1 VNARNDKPSKSLG
14 PPPELDFDN
23 EKYYSDDEL
32 AAVYNWEFLR
42 EVARMEPQGREIIH
56 PFTPFADRFP
66 DSPYLT
72 LPDQL
77 KQQLENRGPAAWF
90 RFTVPESLIQ
100 ADNLELMPHSWSDAA
115 AVNAAHEF
123 LILAIDWN
131 LSPKVLK
138 NRFAEIV
145 KARRPRS
152 GVERRGRTTV
162 REVLKFL
169 AAKRIWKSKRDLD
182 QLRRKTKLVR
192 RNSEGRKRNFGVQQP
207 AAAASSLKV
216 SFLDHLRRFRP

>member
-1 VNARNDKPSKSLG
+1 VNTRNDKPSKPPG

-42 EVARMEPQGREIIH
+42 EVARNEPQDRVIIH
-56 PFTPFADRFP
+56 PFTEFADRFP

-77 KQQLENRGPAAWF
+77 KQQLKNRGPAAWF
-90 RFTVPESLIQ
+90 RFTVPESLVQ
-100 ADNLELMPHSWSDAA
+100 ADNLELMPHSWSDAS
-115 AVNAAHEF
+115 AVSASHEF
-123 LILAIDWN
+123 LVLAIDWN

-145 KARRPRS
+145 EDHRPQRS
-152 GVERRGRTTV
+152 IERRGRTTT
-162 REVLKFL
+162 REILKFL
-169 AAKRIWKSKRDLD
+169 AAKRIWKKAGGRVQKANAIWTNYGERRSWLD
-182 QLRRKTKLVR
+182 AIQKAE
-192 RNSEGRKRNFGVQQP
+192 NEISAFGARLP
-207 AAAASSLKV
+207 RH
-216 SFLDHLRRFRP
+216 HL

>member
-169 AAKRIWKSKRDLD
+169 AAKRIWKKAGGSFKKASAIWTNYGERRSWLD
-182 QLRRKTKLVR
+182 AIQKAEKEILAFSNRLPRH
-192 RNSEGRKRNFGVQQP
+192 
-207 AAAASSLKV
+207 
-216 SFLDHLRRFRP
+216 HL